1 MRRGCK
7 RYIPPATVPPSLRSL
22 AAECGVSIATVSRAL
37 AGHASV
43 REEQRSRIVA
53 LAQRQGYARNPLVGS
68 LMAHV
73 RVKRAQAFVGNLALI
88 HVPTPGQ
95 SEPGPQQRR
104 IIRGAQARASALG
117 YQLYEMSLGATGMRA
132 EVVLRVLRARGVSG
146 LIFLH
151 SQPLTE
157 PLEFPWNEF
166 VAIELDFGATE
177 PALHTVCHDHYQ
189 SLTNALLRLRA
200 AGYQRAGIFLERFKD
215 ERTQYRWSA
224 AFRSFQERRGG
235 IGEVPVLEVETMNE
249 RTFAA
254 WYRAHR
260 PDLVIGHFAD
270 CIGWLRKLRRRVPED
285 VGFFSLNRIGAPEPC
300 AGIDPRLELQGEV
313 ALETL
318 VGQLHHGERGLPV
331 VRRTVLVPGEIV
343 AGPTARLEAP
353 VGTPPFRTSP

>member
-1 MRRGCK
+1 MRGECK
-7 RYIPPATVPPSLRSL
+7 RYIAYHVVPPSLRFL

-37 AGHASV
+37 AGHPSV
-43 REEQRSRIVA
+43 RTELRERIA
-53 LAQRQGYARNPLVGS
+53 TLAERHGYTRNPLVGS

-88 HVPTPGQ
+88 HVPARGQ
-95 SEPGPQQRR
+95 TGPGPQQQR
-104 IIRGAQARASALG
+104 IIRGAQARARALG
-117 YQLYEMSLGATGMRA
+117 YQLYELSLGEAGMRT

-151 SQPLTE
+151 SQPLVE
-157 PLEFPWNEF
+157 PLEFPWTEF

-177 PALHTVCHDHYQ
+177 PSLHTVCHDHYQ
-189 SLTNALLRLRA
+189 SLTNALLRLSE
-200 AGYQRAGIFLERFKD
+200 AGYRRAGIFIERYKD

-235 IGEVPVLEVETMNE
+235 IGDVPVLEVEAMTE
-249 RTFAA
+249 RTFAT
-254 WYRAHR
+254 WCRKHR

-270 CIGWLRKLRRRVPED
+270 CVGWLRKLRRNVPDD
-285 VGFFSLNRIGAPEPC
+285 VGFFSLNRIGAAQPC

-318 VGQLHHGERGLPV
+318 VGQLQHGERGLPA

-343 AGPTARLEAP
+343 AGPTARLAP
-353 VGTPPFRTSP
+353 TA

>member
-1 MRRGCK
+1 MACVTSGTDVSVTSSLC
-7 RYIPPATVPPSLRSL
+7 AVPPSLRFL
-22 AAECGVSIATVSRAL
+22 AVECGVSIATVSRAL
-37 AGHASV
+37 AGHSSV
-43 REEQRSRIVA
+43 RTELRDRITA
-53 LAQRQGYARNPLVGS
+53 LAERHGYARNPLVGS

-73 RVKRAQAFVGNLALI
+73 RGKRSQSFVGNLALI
-88 HVPTPGQ
+88 HVPAPGQ
-95 SEPGPQQRR
+95 TGPGPQQRR
-104 IIRGAQARASALG
+104 IIRCAQARARALG
-117 YQLYEMSLGATGMRA
+117 YQLYEISLGEAGMRT

-151 SQPLTE
+151 SQPLLA
-157 PLEFPWNEF
+157 PLAFPWQEF

-177 PALHTVCHDHYQ
+177 PTLHTVCHDHYQ
-189 SLTNALLRLRA
+189 SLTTALLRLSA
-200 AGYQRAGIFLERFKD
+200 ARYRRAGIFLERFKD

-235 IGEVPVLEVETMNE
+235 IGDVPVLEVETMGE
-249 RTFAA
+249 PAFAA
-254 WYRAHR
+254 WYREHR

-270 CIGWLRKLRRRVPED
+270 CIGWLRRLRKRVGDD
-285 VGFFSLNRIGAPEPC
+285 VGFFSLNRIGAPQPC

-343 AGPTARLEAP
+343 AGPTARLAA
-353 VGTPPFRTSP
+353 TA